1 MESEQF
7 YKEKLN
13 FFNFKMF
20 SLLPNLYSKFSFL
33 NNFED
38 QELIDFFLFE
48 NLNNFS
54 IEDFCL
60 IIRDNSFNLNFFFN
74 NNFKHIKDI
83 ETKRKVISLLSE
95 SPNCLI
101 RASLAIEPSIEIN
114 ILLKLSK
121 DKSEV
126 VLEELASNP
135 NINKEI
141 FINLKSLNYKD
152 IELILKQNP
161 SFEKIS
167 S

>member
-54 IEDFCL
+54 IEDL
-60 IIRDNSFNLNFFFN
+60 YLLKKGNNSFN
-74 NNFKHIKDI
+74 
-83 ETKRKVISLLSE
+83 S
-95 SPNCLI
+95 I
-101 RASLAIEPSIEIN
+101 R
-114 ILLKLSK
+114 
-121 DKSEV
+121 
-126 VLEELASNP
+126 VL
-135 NINKEI
+135 
-141 FINLKSLNYKD
+141 
-152 IELILKQNP
+152 
-161 SFEKIS
+161 
-167 S
+167 